1 MGNRT
6 VVTVSGAK
14 GIRQY
19 SVPKNLKAILLLLT
33 ILIIVAFSFV
43 AYYINT
49 LNLQVIDLNDN
60 NRVLQE
66 EVQKNK
72 FIQLVLN
79 DKESIL
85 ESIKQEKVLLEETL
99 QERIERLILD
109 KNRIQ
114 IEQQFTLEMKNAR
127 EDSLV
132 RLTNM
137 LSDIEIELKKES
149 QTSQKLQQ
157 KLSLNIKLEK
167 ARLERAKEKAQ
178 REKAKIRRIKERK
191 ARIAA
196 AKLNKTK
203 TLKRIAK
210 SKLKKRYVW
219 GAVGPRTFDCS
230 GYTSYVYKKLGVKL
244 PRVSRDQAKFGKK
257 IKRANLEAGDLIF
270 FDTSTPR
277 KGVVNHVGIYLGN
290 DKFIHASS
298 AKKRVVISK
307 LSKSFYSKRYKW
319 ARRVL

>member
-1 MGNRT
+1 M
-6 VVTVSGAK
+6 
-14 GIRQY
+14 
-19 SVPKNLKAILLLLT
+19 LLLLG
-33 ILIIVAFSFV
+33 LMMIIAFSFL
-43 AYYINT
+43 AYYIKD
-49 LNLQVIDLNDN
+49 LNLQVTKLNGN
-60 NRVLQE
+60 NLLLTE

-72 FIQLVLN
+72 FIQLILN

-85 ESIKQEKVLLEETL
+85 ESIQQEKVILEETL
-99 QERIERLILD
+99 QEKIERLIVE

-114 IEQQFTLEMKNAR
+114 IEQQFTLQMKNAR
-127 EDSLV
+127 EESLV
-132 RLTNM
+132 QLTNM
-137 LSDIEIELKKES
+137 LSDIQVELQNES
-149 QTSQKLQQ
+149 QTSQKLQK
-157 KLSLNIKLEK
+157 KLSLNIKIEK
-167 ARLERAKEKAQ
+167 ARIERAKEKVQ

-191 ARIAA
+191 ARIAT
-196 AKLNKTK
+196 AKSNKTK

-210 SKLKKRYVW
+210 SKLKRRYVW
-219 GAVGPRTFDCS
+219 GAVGPRSFDCS

-298 AKKRVVISK
+298 AKKSVVISK